1 MSDEK
6 IPSENCKS
14 LCVTYLATGL
24 YHNYFYFFIPFQSD
38 ELKISSEL
46 PCAEESE
53 LRQEEFKRSN
63 FFKTYF
69 AQKFIKPKNIYC

>member
-1 MSDEK
+1 
-6 IPSENCKS
+6 
-14 LCVTYLATGL
+14 LATGL
-24 YHNYFYFFIPFQSD
+24 NHNYFYFSNPFETD

-69 AQKFIKPKNIYC
+69 AQKFIRPKKIFIVELFSLFCFLKD